1 MSLIKQRIS
10 LDQGVSKFEGGVLVF
25 SAFFWGQIGD
35 KKRSFVNQQVVIIT
49 SDGRVLTGNLTGFDQ
64 TINLILCQV
73 DEKLFSM
80 EGTQITKV
88 DGVYLVR
95 GDNIYEIYANMKTWS
110 DEDASAV
117 IGLIDHEIHDQ
128 IDWTQVKAEG
138 IKPTK
143 TY

>member
-1 MSLIKQRIS
+1 MSALQ
-10 LDQGVSKFEGGVLVF
+10 
-25 SAFFWGQIGD
+25 A
-35 KKRSFVNQQVVIIT
+35 FVNQQVVIIT
-49 SDGRVLTGNLTGFDQ
+49 SDGRVLTGYLTGFDQ
-64 TINLILCQV
+64 TINLILSQV

-95 GDNIYEIYANMKTWS
+95 GDNIAI
-110 DEDASAV
+110 V
-117 IGLIDHEIHDQ
+117 GLIDHEIHDQ

-138 IKPTK
+138 IKPTR